1 MAFPFPP
8 PPTLS
13 HPPSLSLFFARYQG
27 LQVIVEKIMT
37 ACLPACLF
45 CLSWACASQTVSVQP
60 ESLAER
66 AGGRVASYQLT
77 VFTGPASRAALI
89 KNSSSAHGLLASR
102 RSSERRTFVPR
113 QQFSLFTL
121 FFSTNDFFFFLIA
134 HSQFLIARIIA

>member
-1 MAFPFPP
+1 MTSAELLIYNCFIMLLCSLDNNGVAGVFLIIWLFPFLSPP
-8 PPTLS
+8 SPHPLT
-13 HPPSLSLFFARYQG
+13 HPPSRSLFFARYQG

-77 VFTGPASRAALI
+77 VFTGPRESSRSNKELQFC
-89 KNSSSAHGLLASR
+89 SLAPG
-102 RSSERRTFVPR
+102 FVAF
-113 QQFSLFTL
+113 Q
-121 FFSTNDFFFFLIA
+121 
-134 HSQFLIARIIA
+134 